1 MLFRSGSREG
11 VTSVARFR
19 SGGCE
24 EFSSSLSSFAPSFAG
39 PLRTPRLPDVSTCSA
54 PLPGFG
60 YAACTFLW
68 PERVL
73 ASPVLLLLSSCAT
86 SPLSLPSTSLDLSP
100 VPQLHRLPLSTPL
113 APLSPLV
120 LNARPQSPPSF
131 PSLLRYRGRTFVI
144 QAMLRVASLI
154 LAVLAAAG
162 TVSAAFS
169 KGTINRRD
177 SSLTVSLL
185 HDDLGRI
192 AQRSGLFPLHIWIR
206 RRINI

>member
-1 MLFRSGSREG
+1 MDVTWLGESLWKERGSREG

-24 EFSSSLSSFAPSFAG
+24 EFSSSRSSFAPSFAG
-39 PLRTPRLPDVSTCSA
+39 PLRTPRLPDVSACSA

-100 VPQLHRLPLSTPL
+100 VSQLHRLPLSTPP

-120 LNARPQSPPSF
+120 LNARAQSPPPF
-131 PSLLRYRGRTFVI
+131 PLFSDIEVALSSSKRCYEWLVSSSPCSLRLERSLRRSARGRST
-144 QAMLRVASLI
+144 
-154 LAVLAAAG
+154 AG
-162 TVSAAFS
+162 
-169 KGTINRRD
+169 
-177 SSLTVSLL
+177 
-185 HDDLGRI
+185 
-192 AQRSGLFPLHIWIR
+192 IR
-206 RRINI
+206 A